1 MQPDAIWMPLDAIL
15 MPLDAILMP
24 LNTKWMTLDAIWM
37 TPDAQIARNISKVII
52 NVICLDD
59 GQIENDKSV
68 WEL

>member
-15 MPLDAILMP
+15 MP
-24 LNTKWMTLDAIWM
+24 LDAIWM

-59 GQIENDKSV
+59 V
-68 WEL
+68 